1 MKKLAIAALLTAAM
15 TTLAPV
21 SVVAARSAVVD
32 EVLASAIAAQNPNAA
47 KVQEALEIKQEIDQ
61 GNKQALLGRVNQ
73 VVMDRMG
80 HGDIA
85 PVTAAVINGTD
96 MRAVAENAV
105 RQQVEAKVNDFL
117 APYQPQLGLVSGL
130 LANTNLAPTSL
141 KNSAAVAGLAPD
153 YRQLLETA
161 LTTYL
166 RS

>member
-15 TTLAPV
+15 TIAAPV

-32 EVLASAIAAQNPNAA
+32 EVLASAIAQNPSAA
-47 KVQEALEIKQEIDQ
+47 KVQELLEIKQEIDQ
-61 GNKQALLGRVNQ
+61 GDHQALLGRVNQ
-73 VVMDRMG
+73 AVMDQMG

-85 PVTAAVINGTD
+85 PVTAAVMNASDLRT
-96 MRAVAENAV
+96 VAETAV
-105 RQQVEAKVNDFL
+105 RQKVETRMSEL
-117 APYQPQLGLVSGL
+117 IAPYQPQITLVGGL
-130 LANTNLAPTSL
+130 LANTGLVPASL
-141 KNSAAVAGLAPD
+141 KDGLAASGLAPN